1 MTTRTE
7 KKPFERAE
15 WKRLS
20 DTIDMDT
27 SQQSRSGEEP
37 GPQDQP
43 LKETEGPLKEKAIPS
58 GQQTGEKA
66 AQDDDETDETLA
78 QDEEPGTFDRVYE
91 HGRQMGF

>member
-1 MTTRTE
+1 M
-7 KKPFERAE
+7 
-15 WKRLS
+15 S

-37 GPQDQP
+37 GSKDEP
-43 LKETEGPLKEKAIPS
+43 LKKAEGPFKEKAIPS
-58 GQQTGEKA
+58 GQQAGEKA
-66 AQDDDETDETLA
+66 AQDDETDELLA

>member
-1 MTTRTE
+1 
-7 KKPFERAE
+7 
-15 WKRLS
+15 LS

-37 GPQDQP
+37 GSKDEP
-43 LKETEGPLKEKAIPS
+43 LKEAEGPFKEKAIPS
-58 GQQTGEKA
+58 GKQAGEKA
-66 AQDDDETDETLA
+66 AQDDETAELPA

>member
-1 MTTRTE
+1 
-7 KKPFERAE
+7 
-15 WKRLS
+15 LS

-37 GPQDQP
+37 GSKDEP
-43 LKETEGPLKEKAIPS
+43 LKETEGPFKGKAIPS
-58 GQQTGEKA
+58 GKRAGEKA
-66 AQDDDETDETLA
+66 AQDDETDELLA